1 MSYSKPSKPFCS
13 IAIVVM
19 CSEVTVQKAP
29 VTFGQLKLLNR
40 NSSIGHWGLER
51 YEQIHYELGS
61 INKFNGQILGHIAT
75 IEIEVF
81 KTCLLL
87 L

>member
-1 MSYSKPSKPFCS
+1 MSSVPSMPKIHS
-13 IAIVVM
+13 ITIV
-19 CSEVTVQKAP
+19 A
-29 VTFGQLKLLNR
+29 
-40 NSSIGHWGLER
+40 IGHRGLER

-61 INKFNGQILGHIAT
+61 INKFNGQFLGHIAT

-87 L
+87 R